1 MPLPQNGEEAAYL
14 AFAITQA
21 LTGLLVTKGIVSQD
35 EIDSL
40 MRGVAANLDNA
51 RNSASKRAAHFVRN
65 VMLRKDSEC

>member
-1 MPLPQNGEEAAYL
+1 MPSPQNGEEAAYL

-40 MRGVAANLDNA
+40 MLEVAANLDNA
-51 RNSASKRAAHFVRN
+51 SNFASARAAHFVRD
-65 VMLRKDSEC
+65 VMLRKESEC